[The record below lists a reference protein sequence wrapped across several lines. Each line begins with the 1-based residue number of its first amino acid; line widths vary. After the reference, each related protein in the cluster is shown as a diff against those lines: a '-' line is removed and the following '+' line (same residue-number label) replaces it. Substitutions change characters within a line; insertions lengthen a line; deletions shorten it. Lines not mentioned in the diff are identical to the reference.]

1 MASPAPPHAAP
12 VRQAVAAGIAGGFL
26 AGLLIGWLHGVSGP
40 GAANWPAWI
49 QAGSAAATALLT
61 AAIFAVGRT
70 QLGIYRQQ
78 AAIMDEQ
85 RRIARGEAYVAPV
98 CEHNFALALKPSA
111 ADLHRGEDTYVFT
124 TVPEVR
130 MRLRNYSGVPAVLR
144 QLRLR
149 LRLQELVPAP
159 QLVPHLVDI
168 PGEHVL
174 PPGGV
179 SDLVTAHIGLNHT
192 AISRKEYRHLA
203 AGEVFFW
210 FYGAVQFD
218 DLWGEQSV
226 LHFCWQYDH
235 SFGVFRPYPRD
246 RNFIERLPP
255 IPRSS

>member
-1 MASPAPPHAAP
+1 MTKSAPFSRVVPIAA
-12 VRQAVAAGIAGGFL
+12 AAG
-26 AGLLIGWLHGVSGP
+26 GLVVGLVLGWLHGVSGA

-49 QAGSAAATALLT
+49 EAGSAVATALMT

-85 RRIARGEAYVAPV
+85 RRIARGEAYIAPV
-98 CEHNFALALKPSA
+98 CEHNFARALHATPEQQ
-111 ADLHRGEDTYVFT
+111 HRGDDTYVFSA
-124 TVPEVR
+124 VPEVR
-130 MRLRNYSGVPAVLR
+130 VHLRNYSTVPAVLR
-144 QLRLR
+144 EVRLR
-149 LRLQELVPAP
+149 LRLQEMAPAP
-159 QLVPHLVDI
+159 HLTPHPVDI

-179 SDLVTAHIGLNHT
+179 SEAMTAHIGFNHN

-210 FYGAVQFD
+210 FYGTVQFD
-218 DLWGEQSV
+218 DLWGERSL

-235 SFGVFRPYPRD
+235 AFGVFRPWPREG
-246 RNFIERLPP
+246 NFIERLAAGVG
-255 IPRSS
+255 